1 MEGFLMLLTAV
12 DFCKIAEQ
20 PQVTICPRALEN
32 PLRFLQLGT
41 GNSYTVH
48 VGNVSEVALKIFALK
63 LLDLPQFREVPNIF
77 TRLVFSYWQKVRD
90 HAEERCDGA
99 LEQYTPS
106 GLVIRSE
113 RISEKVFKRLSR
125 GGNGTLVFES
135 SNVPYEPSPQSR
147 SGEEMVQYF
156 ENAVQRTASY
166 LPDILAVEWRYEQ
179 LVGYQ
184 GEEID
189 FALQKLTSKG
199 FCVDIQP
206 PCMQFVS
213 DGTTVS
219 LVSRQSLSVRIPR
232 EAMVRRVASFDG
244 DSSSEEEFTA
254 DTVMVDWES
263 AKDKISLSI
272 KYPMTADEA
281 LEQMARELGIIA
293 RCSRLERRY
302 AFDVSRLDHQE
313 QRELAR
319 RLRELGYHPS
329 IDIPFVDPERE
340 NLIKQY
346 LYIDL

>member
-1 MEGFLMLLTAV
+1 MLLTAG
-12 DFCKIAEQ
+12 DFYKIAGQ
-20 PQVTICPRALEN
+20 PQVTICPHALET

-63 LLDLPQFREVPNIF
+63 LLELPQFREVPNIF
-77 TRLVFSYWQKVRD
+77 TRLVFSYWQKEEG
-90 HAEERCDGA
+90 HAEEHCDGV
-99 LEQYTPS
+99 LEQHIPM

-113 RISEKVFKRLSR
+113 RITEKAFKRLSR

-135 SNVPYEPSPQSR
+135 SNVPYDPSPQSR
-147 SGEEMVQYF
+147 SGTEIVQYF
-156 ENAVQRTASY
+156 EHAVQRTASD
-166 LPDILAVEWRYEQ
+166 LPDILAVEWRYER
-179 LVGYQ
+179 LEGYQ
-184 GEEID
+184 VEEID

-199 FCVDIQP
+199 FCVDIQLP
-206 PCMQFVS
+206 YLQFVS
-213 DGTTVS
+213 DGTTLS

-232 EAMVRRVASFDG
+232 EAMARRVASVDG

-254 DTVMVDWES
+254 DTVMADWES

-281 LEQMARELGIIA
+281 LEQIAKDLRIVA

-302 AFDVSRLDHQE
+302 AFDISRLDHQE
-313 QRELAR
+313 QKELAR
-319 RLRELGYHPS
+319 RLRHLGYNLS
-329 IDIPFVDPERE
+329 IDVPFVDPEGE

>member
-1 MEGFLMLLTAV
+1 MLLTAG
-12 DFCKIAEQ
+12 DFYKIAGQ
-20 PQVTICPRALEN
+20 PQVTICPHALET

-63 LLDLPQFREVPNIF
+63 LLELPQFREVPNIF
-77 TRLVFSYWQKVRD
+77 TRLVFSYWQKEEG
-90 HAEERCDGA
+90 HAEEHCDGV
-99 LEQYTPS
+99 LEQHIPM

-113 RISEKVFKRLSR
+113 RITEKAFKRLSR

-135 SNVPYEPSPQSR
+135 SNVPYDPSPQSR
-147 SGEEMVQYF
+147 SGTEIVRYS
-156 ENAVQRTASY
+156 ENEIQRTASY

-189 FALQKLTSKG
+189 FAIQKLTSKG

-206 PCMQFVS
+206 PYLQFVS

-219 LVSRQSLSVRIPR
+219 LVSSQSLSVRIPR
-232 EAMVRRVASFDG
+232 EAMVRHVA

-254 DTVMVDWES
+254 DTVMADWENS
-263 AKDKISLSI
+263 KEKISLSI
-272 KYPMTADEA
+272 KYPMAVDEA
-281 LEQMARELGIIA
+281 LEQIAKDLGIIA

-302 AFDVSRLDHQE
+302 AFDISRLDHQE

-319 RLRELGYHPS
+319 RLRKLGYNPS
-329 IDIPFVDPERE
+329 IDVPFVDPERE
-340 NLIKQY
+340 IPVKQY